1 MTPSL
6 ALWVAVAGGL
16 GSLARYAVMV
26 GLGPASARWPVST
39 VTVNLAGAAAIGL
52 VVAVLASRGA
62 DSRWRI
68 VIATGFL
75 GGFTTF
81 SALALDTV
89 ALIERRAWA
98 AIAAY
103 LVVTIAGGVAA
114 CAGGLWL
121 GRQLA

>member
-1 MTPSL
+1 MTPGL
-6 ALWVAVAGGL
+6 AVAVAVAGGL
-16 GSLARYAVMV
+16 GSLARYAVAV
-26 GLGPASARWPVST
+26 GLGPASTRWPWST
-39 VTVNLAGAAAIGL
+39 LAVNLIGALLIGL

-62 DSRWRI
+62 DNRWRV

-89 ALIERRAWA
+89 TLLERRAWA
-98 AIAAY
+98 AVAAY
-103 LVVTIAGGVAA
+103 LLVTIVVGVAA

-121 GRQLA
+121 GRQLG